1 MTDTITAPPA
11 PVALDSL
18 VRGAAA
24 TASQIDAGRLPAT
37 THLRAVAAS
46 GLLDAEIDAVLARGA
61 AADVR
66 GSAELIAALAG
77 ECVPTAFSLWAHRV
91 VTDYL
96 ARGVRTPATDRA
108 LARLRTADAVG
119 ATGMAQA
126 LKALASIGELGIDAE
141 PTGDGGYRLTGF
153 VSWIS
158 NLVDD
163 AVLVVP
169 ARLPDGRGIVVWLP
183 FGTPG
188 LTARAVTGLLA
199 LDATASGTLRIEGVR
214 VPADQVLSTDLAGF
228 VRAVKPTFLVLQTS
242 FAAGLIRRSWSAAEG
257 ALDHGENAVFGADAA
272 ALGGEIADFLDRWRS
287 AAADVGAAPLRDLL
301 QLRLDAARLAT
312 RVTRLEATLA
322 GGRGYQAASAAGRRF
337 REAAFLPVQSP
348 SEGHLLW
355 ELSSL
360 A

>member
-1 MTDTITAPPA
+1 MTATLTVTAG
-11 PVALDSL
+11 VLDHL
-18 VRGAAA
+18 VRAAAA
-24 TASQIDAGRLPAT
+24 TASDIDAGRLPAT
-37 THLRAVAAS
+37 THLRAVVAS
-46 GLLDAEIDAVLARGA
+46 GLLDAEIDAALAGRA
-61 AADVR
+61 ASDV
-66 GSAELIAALAG
+66 GVSAEVLAALAG
-77 ECVPTAFSLWAHRV
+77 ECVPTAFALWAHRV

-96 ARGVRTPATDRA
+96 ARGVRTPATDAA
-108 LARLRTADAVG
+108 LARLRRADAVG

-126 LKALASIGELGIDAE
+126 LKALAGIGELGIDAT
-141 PTGDGGYRLTGF
+141 PAADGGFVLTGF

-158 NLVDD
+158 NLVAD
-163 AVLVVP
+163 AVVVLP

-183 FGTPG
+183 LATPG
-188 LTARAVTGLLA
+188 LVTRPVTGLLA
-199 LDATASGTLRIEGVR
+199 LDATASGTLRLDGVH

-242 FAAGLIRRSWSAAEG
+242 FAAGLVRRSWSAAED
-257 ALDHGENAVFGADAA
+257 ALDRGENAVFGADAA
-272 ALGGEIADFLDRWRS
+272 ALGAEVADFLARWR
-287 AAADVGAAPLRDLL
+287 AAASDLAAVPIRDLL
-301 QLRLDAARLAT
+301 RLRLDAARLAT

-322 GGRGYQAASAAGRRF
+322 GGRAYQAASAANRRF